1 MVAECMQVSSLQAM
15 NRQDFE
21 CGSTRLQLCNCA
33 SLIGRYACTI
43 ADEAITGEPLS
54 DFGRLQETVGLLAST
69 DHRISPYHHRAQLL
83 RNLPTEYDMIRTV
96 IEDKTPQPT
105 IQHIMGALK
114 RTEKELDIRKKAT
127 STNTSATSEL
137 AL

>member
-54 DFGRLQETVGLLAST
+54 DFGRLQGRQSIDTNVQK
-69 DHRISPYHHRAQLL
+69 PK
-83 RNLPTEYDMIRTV
+83 TE
-96 IEDKTPQPT
+96 
-105 IQHIMGALK
+105 
-114 RTEKELDIRKKAT
+114 
-127 STNTSATSEL
+127 N
-137 AL
+137 